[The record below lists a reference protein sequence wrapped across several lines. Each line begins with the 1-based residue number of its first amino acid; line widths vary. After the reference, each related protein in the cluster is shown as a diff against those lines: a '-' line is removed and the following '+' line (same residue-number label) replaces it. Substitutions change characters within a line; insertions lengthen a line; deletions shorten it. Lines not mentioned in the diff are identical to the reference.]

1 MSADPRIVA
10 AEAIARHR
18 VIGVIRAKDA
28 AEAVWAGE
36 TTVAGG
42 LPLVE
47 ITLTTPG
54 AYEAI
59 ARLRENPDVTVG
71 AGTVLDEAMA
81 RQAIKAGAQF
91 LVSPHSD
98 PAIIHLGQ
106 EWGVLVAAGAATPTE
121 AIQASRLGA
130 DIVKIFPAE
139 TLGGPRF
146 IKLLLDPL
154 PWLKLMPTGGVTLE
168 SLPAY
173 FDAGA
178 HAAGLATILYEKE
191 LMRRRDEDALI
202 ERVADLIEC
211 IPAPTAVP
219 S

>member
-1 MSADPRIVA
+1 MTADPLQATSDAIV
-10 AEAIARHR
+10 RHR
-18 VIGVIRAKDA
+18 VIGVIRAQDA
-28 AEAVWAGE
+28 QEAVWAAE

-59 ARLRENPDVTVG
+59 ARMRENPEVTVG

-91 LVSPHSD
+91 LVSPHTD
-98 PAIIHLGQ
+98 PAIIRLCRD
-106 EWGVLVAAGAATPTE
+106 WGVLVVAGAATPTE
-121 AIQASRLGA
+121 ALTASRLGA

-146 IKLLLDPL
+146 LKLLLDPL
-154 PWLKLMPTGGVTLE
+154 PWLKLMPTGGVTLD
-168 SLPAY
+168 SLSAY
-173 FDAGA
+173 FEAGA
-178 HAAGLATILYEKE
+178 HAAGLASVLYGKE
-191 LMRRRDEDALI
+191 LMRRRDDEALL
-202 ERVADLIEC
+202 ERIRDLRSR
-211 IPAPTAVP
+211 IPVP
-219 S
+219 SVAAP

>member
-1 MSADPRIVA
+1 MSADPRQTAID
-10 AEAIARHR
+10 AIAHHR

-28 AEAVWAGE
+28 AEAVWAAE

-42 LPLVE
+42 HPLVE

-59 ARLRENPDVTVG
+59 AQLRDMPGVTVG

-81 RQAIKAGAQF
+81 RQAIKAGAQY
-91 LVSPHSD
+91 LVSPHTD
-98 PAIIHLGQ
+98 PAIIHLCRD
-106 EWGVLVAAGAATPTE
+106 WGVLVAAGAATPTE
-121 AIQASRLGA
+121 ALNASRFGA
-130 DIVKIFPAE
+130 DIIKIFPAE

-146 IKLLLDPL
+146 LKLLLDPL

-168 SLPAY
+168 TLEAY
-173 FDAGA
+173 FQAGA
-178 HAAGLATILYEKE
+178 HAAGVASVLYDKE
-191 LMRRRDEDALI
+191 TMRRRDEDALLAKVQKL
-202 ERVADLIEC
+202 RQSLPVLSGQ
-211 IPAPTAVP
+211 V

>member
-1 MSADPRIVA
+1 MSADPRQVA
-10 AEAIARHR
+10 SDAIAHHR

-28 AEAVWAGE
+28 PEAIWAAE
-36 TTVAGG
+36 TTVEAG

-59 ARLRENPDVTVG
+59 ARLRENPNVTVG

-91 LVSPHSD
+91 LVSPHTD
-98 PAIIHLGQ
+98 PAIIHLCRD
-106 EWGVLVAAGAATPTE
+106 WGVLVAAGAATPTE
-121 AIQASRLGA
+121 ALNASRLGA
-130 DIVKIFPAE
+130 DLVKIFPAE

-146 IKLLLDPL
+146 LKLLLDPL
-154 PWLKLMPTGGVTLE
+154 PWLKLMPTGGVSLE
-168 SLPAY
+168 SLAAY
-173 FDAGA
+173 FEAGA
-178 HAAGLATILYEKE
+178 HSAGVASVLYDKEIL
-191 LMRRRDEDALI
+191 RRRDEDALLARVQALR
-202 ERVADLIEC
+202 ER
-211 IPAPTAVP
+211 IPVLDAMP

>member
-1 MSADPRIVA
+1 MTADPRQA
-10 AEAIARHR
+10 AIDAIARHR

-28 AEAVWAGE
+28 PEAVWAAE
-36 TTVAGG
+36 TTVEGG

-59 ARLRENPDVTVG
+59 ARLRENPNVTIG

-91 LVSPHSD
+91 LVSPHTD
-98 PAIIHLGQ
+98 PAIIQLCRD
-106 EWGVLVAAGAATPTE
+106 WGVLVAAGAATPTE
-121 AIQASRLGA
+121 ALHASRLGA
-130 DIVKIFPAE
+130 DLVKIFPAE

-146 IKLLLDPL
+146 LKLLLDPL
-154 PWLKLMPTGGVTLE
+154 PWLKLMPTGGVTIETLG
-168 SLPAY
+168 AY

-178 HAAGLATILYEKE
+178 HAAGVASVLYDKE
-191 LMRRRDEDALI
+191 LMRRRDEDALF
-202 ERVADLIEC
+202 ERVHRLLAQ
-211 IPAPTAVP
+211 IPAPDGLP

>member
-1 MSADPRIVA
+1 MSADPRQAVSD
-10 AEAIARHR
+10 AIARHR

-28 AEAVWAGE
+28 PEAAWAAE

-42 LPLVE
+42 MPVVE

-59 ARLRENPDVTVG
+59 ARLRETPDAIVG

-91 LVSPHSD
+91 LVSPHTD
-98 PAIIHLGQ
+98 PAIIRLCRD
-106 EWGVLVAAGAATPTE
+106 WGVVVAAGAATPSE
-121 AIQASRLGA
+121 AITASRLGA
-130 DIVKIFPAE
+130 DLVKIFPAE

-146 IKLLLDPL
+146 LKLLLDPL
-154 PWLKLMPTGGVTLE
+154 PWLKLMPTGGLNLDTLG
-168 SLPAY
+168 AY

-178 HAAGLATILYEKE
+178 HAAGLASVIYEKE
-191 LMRRRDEDALI
+191 TLRRRDEAALL
-202 ERVADLIEC
+202 ERIREVRERL
-211 IPAPTAVP
+211 PAAMTTP
-219 S
+219 

>member
-1 MSADPRIVA
+1 MSADPHQLTA
-10 AEAIARHR
+10 DAIARHR

-28 AEAVWAGE
+28 SEALWAAE
-36 TTVAGG
+36 TTVSGG

-59 ARLRENPDVTVG
+59 ARLRENPAVTVG

-91 LVSPHSD
+91 LVSPHTD
-98 PAIIHLGQ
+98 AAIIHLCR

-121 AIQASRLGA
+121 ALNASRLGA
-130 DIVKIFPAE
+130 DLVKIFPAE

-146 IKLLLDPL
+146 LKLLLDPL
-154 PWLKLMPTGGVTLE
+154 PWLKLMPTGGVTLD

-173 FDAGA
+173 FEAGA
-178 HAAGLATILYEKE
+178 HAAGVASVLYEKNV
-191 LMRRRDEDALI
+191 MRRRDEDALI
-202 ERVADLIEC
+202 SRVQALLQRV
-211 IPAPTAVP
+211 PALEGQP